1 MILFVVLVIAYG
13 SLVRR
18 PLERILE
25 ERLAR
30 TSGAMEHARA
40 SISAAEAK
48 TAEYEDRLRRA
59 KADLYAARE
68 QRLKQWAAERDQA
81 LAEARAT
88 TAERVDSAKLE
99 IDRSVAAARRQIEG
113 MSTQLSDQIV
123 RAVLPAGA
131 QPEAA
136 Q

>member
-1 MILFVVLVIAYG
+1 
-13 SLVRR
+13 
-18 PLERILE
+18 
-25 ERLAR
+25 
-30 TSGAMEHARA
+30 
-40 SISAAEAK
+40 
-48 TAEYEDRLRRA
+48 
-59 KADLYAARE
+59 
-68 QRLKQWAAERDQA
+68 
-81 LAEARAT
+81 
-88 TAERVDSAKLE
+88 VDSAKLE